1 MAETTNDQIYDI
13 YVDEFQRQLGHNEAN
28 GDGFKAAMLEAL
40 RVVYEEGRNDGYWE
54 GRESRLYE

>member
-1 MAETTNDQIYDI
+1 MAETRNDQIYDI

-54 GRESRLYE
+54 GRA